1 MNVLL
6 GSYLDR
12 THQNCEQQS
21 EGAIMR
27 KFIRILGF
35 ILAMQSIV
43 SAKEVPISVA
53 ERVAINWMIERSPFT
68 REQLRVSENFSVTEG
83 SVVVY
88 FVFNMNPSGFV
99 IVSADD
105 VAYPVISYS
114 FEGFYKPDMLSPAFD
129 FVLDNVKREISFAV
143 KSRLSPLP
151 NATVTWSRLNVSTS
165 MFRPELG
172 LSPVA
177 LPVSTLWGQGD
188 PYNRLCPFDSNA
200 NRRTPT
206 GCVATA
212 MAQIMKF
219 YNYPTSGIGS
229 IEYVHSRYGRQ
240 AANFGTTTYSWSQ
253 MPNELHAGSSQ
264 NEINAVST
272 LMYHCGVSVRMDY
285 GPGGSGAWPL
295 DARNALVENFGYSVE
310 AAYRDKNDCTDE
322 AQWIQLMKDE
332 IDQGRP
338 VLYSGYN
345 ARRDTGHSFVL
356 DGYQGDA
363 HFHFNWGWG
372 GIAQDNAWFLLSSIT
387 PAGFNFSFSQSAII
401 RIIPARS
408 TLTSSPVLW
417 LAQTNWNAPSVGG
430 TTSNICVVNS
440 NPRSSSVAI
449 AYNIASDVQWL
460 TLSATSGNTP
470 GGFTITA
477 QPNNGDSART
487 GRVTVTATTSGV
499 IRSPIVITISQPTN
513 RTQNPVD
520 VALVID
526 RSGSMGTYGYME
538 PAKTA
543 ARTFVGLMQTNDNI
557 AVVSFSSSAS
567 VNFPLTRITSDA
579 TKIAAQNAISTISSS
594 GATSIGSGLQA
605 GQSQLDRGRTGS
617 HQAMILLSDGEE
629 NTPPL
634 VADVLPTI
642 PVNTDIY
649 TIALGP
655 QSDLNLLN
663 NIAANTGGRFYYAP
677 DASKLQEI
685 YNMLRGTVSNLQTVA
700 SFSGTVNQGST
711 ASHAAP
717 IDRQTSFA
725 SFSATFSSGNLSLIL
740 QRPDGRIIDSAAA
753 AADTNVI
760 FSKGSTFV
768 LYNVRLPLEG
778 DWQLRVTGLTSSPV
792 AYTTSIQSS
801 SNLRLHLFLDKIRYE
816 ARQPMLVNAIL
827 STNLNPVTGAL
838 VKVFMQRPVSDFSQM
853 PRTGERGRQCEISG
867 AGPLSG
873 QMIFAIDTLLLFDD
887 GLHSDGAADDGLYS
901 NYYYNTQTNGS
912 YTLSVVAE
920 GGTSPGSRFRRE
932 SSFSTTVIPSSRPAV
947 PLLAYPPNGLRQ
959 VPLSTILKWIKP
971 DSTSSFEIQVSY
983 ILSSPLSQTNINV
996 VDTIIAAD
1004 SLQLANLSRQQTYF
1018 WRVRAVGLNG
1028 QLSDWSSQ
1036 WSFMTSFD
1044 EANVRICYPN
1054 PFNPAL
1060 ESVKFRF
1067 KLERPGIV
1075 KIKIYDISNSLVKEI
1090 KSSLQY
1096 DEGVWE
1102 LEWDGRNEGG
1112 ELVGNGIYF
1121 YVVESSSGERNVNKV
1136 AVLK

>member
-1 MNVLL
+1 
-6 GSYLDR
+6 
-12 THQNCEQQS
+12 
-21 EGAIMR
+21 
-27 KFIRILGF
+27 
-35 ILAMQSIV
+35 
-43 SAKEVPISVA
+43 
-53 ERVAINWMIERSPFT
+53 
-68 REQLRVSENFSVTEG
+68 
-83 SVVVY
+83 
-88 FVFNMNPSGFV
+88 
-99 IVSADD
+99 
-105 VAYPVISYS
+105 
-114 FEGFYKPDMLSPAFD
+114 
-129 FVLDNVKREISFAV
+129 
-143 KSRLSPLP
+143 
-151 NATVTWSRLNVSTS
+151 
-165 MFRPELG
+165 
-172 LSPVA
+172 
-177 LPVSTLWGQGD
+177 
-188 PYNRLCPFDSNA
+188 
-200 NRRTPT
+200 
-206 GCVATA
+206 
-212 MAQIMKF
+212 
-219 YNYPTSGIGS
+219 
-229 IEYVHSRYGRQ
+229 
-240 AANFGTTTYSWSQ
+240 
-253 MPNELHAGSSQ
+253 
-264 NEINAVST
+264 
-272 LMYHCGVSVRMDY
+272 
-285 GPGGSGAWPL
+285 
-295 DARNALVENFGYSVE
+295 
-310 AAYRDKNDCTDE
+310 
-322 AQWIQLMKDE
+322 
-332 IDQGRP
+332 
-338 VLYSGYN
+338 
-345 ARRDTGHSFVL
+345 
-356 DGYQGDA
+356 
-363 HFHFNWGWG
+363 
-372 GIAQDNAWFLLSSIT
+372 
-387 PAGFNFSFSQSAII
+387 
-401 RIIPARS
+401 
-408 TLTSSPVLW
+408 
-417 LAQTNWNAPSVGG
+417 
-430 TTSNICVVNS
+430 
-440 NPRSSSVAI
+440 
-449 AYNIASDVQWL
+449 
-460 TLSATSGNTP
+460 
-470 GGFTITA
+470 
-477 QPNNGDSART
+477 
-487 GRVTVTATTSGV
+487 
-499 IRSPIVITISQPTN
+499 
-513 RTQNPVD
+513 
-520 VALVID
+520 
-526 RSGSMGTYGYME
+526 
-538 PAKTA
+538 
-543 ARTFVGLMQTNDNI
+543 
-557 AVVSFSSSAS
+557 
-567 VNFPLTRITSDA
+567 
-579 TKIAAQNAISTISSS
+579 
-594 GATSIGSGLQA
+594 
-605 GQSQLDRGRTGS
+605 
-617 HQAMILLSDGEE
+617 MILLSDGEE

-838 VKVFMQRPVSDFSQM
+838 VKVFMQRPGSDFSQM
-853 PRTGERGRQCEISG
+853 PRNGERGRQWEISG

-1004 SLQLANLSRQQTYF
+1004 SLRLANLSHQQTYF

-1036 WSFMTSFD
+1036 WSFMTSYD

-1054 PFNPAL
+1054 PFNPTL